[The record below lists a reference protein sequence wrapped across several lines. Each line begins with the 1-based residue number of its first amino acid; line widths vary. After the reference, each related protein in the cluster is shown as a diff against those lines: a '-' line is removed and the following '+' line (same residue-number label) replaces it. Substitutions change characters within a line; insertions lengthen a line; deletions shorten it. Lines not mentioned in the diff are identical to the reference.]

1 MSEIENRRL
10 ADEIKKLQEQLEHFQ
25 EQVETPVLGPV
36 ADLMSQS
43 AHPLLNRS
51 ATPPTFER
59 ENFQVGT
66 SVYVVFNQETRQY
79 ILLTAS
85 RSIFYFV
92 HENCLE
98 PLGLCPPADI
108 VDKVNFESH
117 KIEKLINFR
126 ISLYKVKSWKNR
138 SIASRAEVI
147 TVTGSLLK
155 QNFTV

>member
-1 MSEIENRRL
+1 M
-10 ADEIKKLQEQLEHFQ
+10 
-25 EQVETPVLGPV
+25 GPV

-108 VDKVNFESH
+108 VDKVNSEGH
-117 KIEKLINFR
+117 KIEK
-126 ISLYKVKSWKNR
+126 K
-138 SIASRAEVI
+138 
-147 TVTGSLLK
+147 
-155 QNFTV
+155 

>member
-1 MSEIENRRL
+1 MIFLHLFNPIKADSKIKNLEEAQEMSEIENRRL
-10 ADEIKKLQEQLEHFQ
+10 TDEIKKLQEQLEIFQ
-25 EQVETPVLGPV
+25 EQVEAPVVGPI

-98 PLGLCPPADI
+98 PLGLSPPADI
-108 VDKVNFESH
+108 VDKVNSESQ
-117 KIEKLINFR
+117 KM
-126 ISLYKVKSWKNR
+126 
-138 SIASRAEVI
+138 
-147 TVTGSLLK
+147 
-155 QNFTV
+155 